1 MMGLAN
7 ENKNVYEDFEIDQDI
22 LFFKVGARSQG
33 LVSFHGSNYNIKK
46 RMTSDQLN
54 KLMSHTNFV
63 KVKSDCFVNIGKI
76 TSIENDNV
84 YFGEKFNENKRIHV
98 SRWKQNRLK
107 QMWLQV
113 N

>member
-1 MMGLAN
+1 MSLAR
-7 ENKNVYEDFEIDQDI
+7 EMKNVYEDFEIEKDI
-22 LFFKVGARSQG
+22 LFFKVDARARG

-46 RMTSDQLN
+46 RMTSDQLD
-54 KLMSHTNFV
+54 KLIAHTKFV

-84 YFGEKFNENKRIHV
+84 YFGEELNEDKRLHV
-98 SRWKQNRLK
+98 SKWKQFRLK
-107 QMWLQV
+107 HLWQQV